1 LAVATSEG
9 TRRYD
14 LPDFYS
20 KGDSRILAFTN
31 TFVDA
36 TRLRP
41 HQITLRDRLVK
52 FVAAHRRVINHL
64 KLKWMIAADDA
75 NPFTREIMEIFRF
88 ETPTADR
95 FESALSDMENI
106 VDSDEWRREAKFS
119 ADNRDRY
126 QADAVVRTL
135 PVPKMLCPLFY
146 PNYKS
151 AKPGTET

>member
-1 LAVATSEG
+1 LAVVTSEG
-9 TRRYD
+9 TRRHD
-14 LPDFYS
+14 PADFYS

-41 HQITLRDRLVK
+41 HQITPPDRLVK

-95 FESALSDMENI
+95 FE
-106 VDSDEWRREAKFS
+106 
-119 ADNRDRY
+119 
-126 QADAVVRTL
+126 
-135 PVPKMLCPLFY
+135 
-146 PNYKS
+146 
-151 AKPGTET
+151 